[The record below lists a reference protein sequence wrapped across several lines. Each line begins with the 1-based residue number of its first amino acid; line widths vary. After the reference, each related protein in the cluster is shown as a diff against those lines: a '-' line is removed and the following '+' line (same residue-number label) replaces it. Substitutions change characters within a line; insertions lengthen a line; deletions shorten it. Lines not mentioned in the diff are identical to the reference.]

1 MNSTTPLLEVKK
13 LSKSFKKGEFILK
26 EVSFSLF
33 KNDFAVLAGANG
45 SGKTV
50 LMNHLNGLETPSKGA
65 LFFNGIPYKKLRGE
79 IFKKVGLIFQNSDL
93 QFVCPDVRNEIA
105 FGPVNLG
112 TKKVEIKQ
120 QVEEIADHFNLT
132 RFLLRDPHT
141 LSGGEKKRV
150 AVAGVVIMQP
160 ELLVLDEPF
169 TGLDW
174 HGVVEVLQT
183 LLLLHSQGMTILLIT
198 HDLDKCINHANRLLI
213 LDKGELK
220 EDDNPQKIIHIV
232 ESYGIKKPLTGSWLP
247 NLSSPQINKKKTIK
261 KQPKRG
267 LKE

>member
-1 MNSTTPLLEVKK
+1 MAKTPPLLEVKK
-13 LSKSFKKGEFILK
+13 LSKYFKKGELILN

-50 LMNHLNGLETPSKGA
+50 LMNHLNGLENPSAGQ
-65 LFFNGIPYKKLRGE
+65 LLFNGVPYKKLKNE
-79 IFKKVGLIFQNSDL
+79 IFKKVGLVFQNSSL
-93 QFVCPDVRNEIA
+93 QFVCPDVKNEIA

-112 TKKVEIKQ
+112 LKK
-120 QVEEIADHFNLT
+120 EEINEKVDKIAKHFNLT
-132 RFLLRDPHT
+132 DFLLRDPHT

-150 AVAGVVIMQP
+150 AVAGVVIMEP

-174 HGVVEVLQT
+174 IGVIEVLQT
-183 LLLLHSQGMTILLIT
+183 LLQLHSQGMTILLIT

-213 LDKGELK
+213 LDKGILK
-220 EDDNPQKIIHIV
+220 EDGTAEELKDIV
-232 ESYGIKKPLTGSWLP
+232 ESYGIKKPLTGSWMKETLEKT
-247 NLSSPQINKKKTIK
+247 KKRLNSK
-261 KQPKRG
+261 
-267 LKE
+267 